1 MTTPEAASRPFD
13 AGRFSFG
20 NTKSLSTPP
29 EKFASRGVIS
39 SGANRATLQ
48 GRLGLILIRDSR
60 NRMPDICPTP
70 EFFRPGNVFSRQFAA
85 GVHSTPFIS
94 LPHIPQP
101 DFSDRNLSACWT
113 CRGLGNADSAVLHS
127 AADQDWRVPGRRK
140 PPSRRT
146 CLAPPP
152 KRRSLPG
159 VPSKGR
165 FSARPSNLSRPTS

>member
-29 EKFASRGVIS
+29 EKFASGGVIS

-48 GRLGLILIRDSR
+48 GRLGLIPIAEIESQPCARRQIFSPGKR
-60 NRMPDICPTP
+60 FFSSICRRRTQHAIHFSPPYTTAR
-70 EFFRPGNVFSRQFAA
+70 FFRSKSVWCWIRRRSEN
-85 GVHSTPFIS
+85 
-94 LPHIPQP
+94 P
-101 DFSDRNLSACWT
+101 DSPVR
-113 CRGLGNADSAVLHS
+113 HS
-127 AADQDWRVPGRRK
+127 AANQDWRVPGRRK